1 LEEKLYFKPASYGKG
16 IKQKEKP
23 AKKEEKEDGEKTHR
37 VRNLILFLLLI
48 AVIVIII
55 LWLLRGK
62 TTTTGQYPANVKNE
76 SLECISTTLT
86 YPKLGTV
93 SPAPKETNLTLTAVF
108 SGEDTLRTISVKNLM
123 TFESNSEAVVAEART
138 HANFNIGLRA
148 YNYGTEK
155 FENKFS
161 IMSDKLLVNLTAKS
175 KELDEFSKGYF
186 LITSEQ
192 LPTTLT
198 DFKQEYEAQGFTCR
212 TDFNETNQ
220 QE

>member
-1 LEEKLYFKPASYGKG
+1 MEEKLYFKPASYGKG
-16 IKQKEKP
+16 IKQKTKP
-23 AKKEEKEDGEKTHR
+23 EQPADNHKSHR
-37 VRNLILFLLLI
+37 IRNLVLFLLFI
-48 AVIVIII
+48 AIIVIII
-55 LWLLRGK
+55 LWLLHGK

-123 TFESNSEAVVAEART
+123 TFESNSEAIVAEART
-138 HANFNIGLRA
+138 HANFNIGLRT
-148 YNYGTEK
+148 YSYGTEK

-192 LPTTLT
+192 LPTTLA

>member
-1 LEEKLYFKPASYGKG
+1 MEEKLYFKPASYGKG
-16 IKQKEKP
+16 IKNKEKP
-23 AKKEEKEDGEKTHR
+23 VKKKEKEEGEKTHR
-37 VRNLILFLLLI
+37 IRNLVLFLLFI

-55 LWLLRGK
+55 LWLLHGK

-76 SLECISTTLT
+76 SLECVSTALT

-192 LPTTLT
+192 LPTTLA

-212 TDFNETNQ
+212 TDFNEN
-220 QE
+220 